1 MGFRLSVEIQSF
13 LRLAFLIT
21 FRDGEYLRTHI
32 FILIFRQHS
41 RLYVSVSLLIFFFFF
56 FLRAIYV
63 KNRLKPLNLRAQL
76 RVFSEKIRTHL
87 GT

>member
-1 MGFRLSVEIQSF
+1 MGFRLSVAIQSF

-41 RLYVSVSLLIFFFFF
+41 RLYVPVSLLFFFF

>member
-1 MGFRLSVEIQSF
+1 MGFRLSVAIQSF

-41 RLYVSVSLLIFFFFF
+41 RLYVSVSLLIFFF
-56 FLRAIYV
+56 LRAIYV

>member
-41 RLYVSVSLLIFFFFF
+41 RLYVSVSLLIFFF
-56 FLRAIYV
+56 LRAIYV